1 MMANRRELLI
11 GCGAAMLT
19 GGIGRLAEAAAPG
32 SWVLYVSAADCRVCH
47 AWEVDHKEAFARGL
61 QKNGI
66 GFRTV
71 TVNSLRD
78 VREDAAWP
86 ADLKWVRDSYLNM
99 RGTPW
104 FFVISGRSIQMA
116 ANSTDM
122 WRTKLLPLAA

>member
-11 GCGAAMLT
+11 GIGASVLAVST
-19 GGIGRLAEAAAPG
+19 GRFARAAAPG
-32 SWVLYVSAADCRVCH
+32 SWVLYVSAADCRICR
-47 AWEVDHKEAFARGL
+47 AWEVDHKDAFARGL

-71 TVNSLRD
+71 TVSSLRD

-86 ADLKWVRDSYLNM
+86 ANLKWVRDSYPNM
-99 RGTPW
+99 KGTPW
-104 FFVISGRSIQMA
+104 FFVISGRSIEMA

>member
-1 MMANRRELLI
+1 
-11 GCGAAMLT
+11 MLT

-86 ADLKWVRDSYLNM
+86 ADLKWVRDSYPNM

-104 FFVISGRSIQMA
+104 FFVVSGRSIQMA